1 VIDRLAAN
9 GIDLTRQPVE
19 VAPIAHYHMGGI
31 RVDTA
36 MRTRVPQLFAAGEA
50 VGGANG
56 ANRLSGNAITEA
68 LTFGQRAGEQ
78 AAALARRTGMPRPAE
93 FQSREKFLNRTNA
106 AAELVSLQGVMNMH
120 VGPLRTR
127 AGLEKALEHITA
139 LAPLCVELGAPQGAL
154 DAQWIDRHDLR
165 NMRLV
170 AECVTRAA
178 LAREESRGAHQRE
191 DFGETREAWGKHQRI
206 RLARD
211 QVQLENHA

>member
-1 VIDRLAAN
+1 VLREAFGPVIDRLAAN

-31 RVDTA
+31 RVDTS
-36 MRTRVPQLFAAGEA
+36 MRTAVPHLFAAGEA

-78 AAALARRTGMPRPAE
+78 AAALAARSGMALPDPQARRNVPD
-93 FQSREKFLNRTNA
+93 KTNA
-106 AAELVSLQGVMNMH
+106 AAQIASLQALMSTH
-120 VGPLRTR
+120 AGPLRNR
-127 AGLEKALEHITA
+127 AGLEKALEHIGA
-139 LAPLCVELGAPQGAL
+139 LEPLCAELGAPRAGL
-154 DAQWIDRHDLR
+154 DPEWIDRHDLR

-178 LAREESRGAHQRE
+178 LAREESRGAQ
-191 DFGETREAWGKHQRI
+191 
-206 RLARD
+206 ARGFRRD
-211 QVQLENHA
+211 ARSVAQAPAHSA

>member
-1 VIDRLAAN
+1 
-9 GIDLTRQPVE
+9 
-19 VAPIAHYHMGGI
+19 
-31 RVDTA
+31 
-36 MRTRVPQLFAAGEA
+36 MRTSVPHLFAAGEA

-78 AAALARRTGMPRPAE
+78 AAALAARTRMPRPADLPRN
-93 FQSREKFLNRTNA
+93 FSSQTNA
-106 AAELVSLQGVMNMH
+106 TREIAALQSLMSTH

-139 LAPLCVELGAPQGAL
+139 LAPLCAELGAPQGAL
-154 DAQWIDRHDLR
+154 DAEWIDRHDLR

-191 DFGETREAWGKHQRI
+191 DFGETRDAWRKRQRI
-206 RLARD
+206 RLAGD
-211 QVQLENHA
+211 QIHLENHT

>member
-1 VIDRLAAN
+1 
-9 GIDLTRQPVE
+9 
-19 VAPIAHYHMGGI
+19 
-31 RVDTA
+31 
-36 MRTRVPQLFAAGEA
+36 VPHLFAAGEA

-78 AAALARRTGMPRPAE
+78 AAALAARTEMARPHGEARRNVPN
-93 FQSREKFLNRTNA
+93 KTNA
-106 AAELVSLQGVMNMH
+106 AAQIASLQALMSAH

-127 AGLEKALEHITA
+127 AGLEKALQHITA
-139 LAPLCVELGAPQGAL
+139 LAPSCAEPGAPRGAL
-154 DAQWIDRHDLR
+154 DAEWIDRHDLR

-191 DFGETREAWGKHQRI
+191 DFGETLDAWRKRQSI
-206 RLARD
+206 RLAGERLHVD
-211 QVQLENHA
+211 G